1 MADSL
6 AIDEI
11 DRTTYESVFNDGV
24 PTLFHPT
31 NEDDA
36 IVEALATLRAQAS
49 G

>member
-1 MADSL
+1 MADSP

-11 DRTTYESVFNDGV
+11 DRITYESVFNDGV
-24 PTLFHPT
+24 PTMFHST

-36 IVEALATLRAQAS
+36 IAEALAALRAQAS